1 MSVVRTIIRLVGLAG
16 LLAILVVS
24 LVGTGKPLDAGA
36 AAPRT
41 VGTTLDGGQLDLAS
55 FRGHFVV
62 VNVWATWCGPCLHEM
77 PDFVEQAKVWQPK
90 GVQFV
95 GLAADSPKD
104 DIPVVAAKMGL
115 NYPVMPIDAKTANA
129 WNAKA
134 FPSTYIVDPNGK
146 VAWSVAGGI
155 TAKDLDQAL
164 VEVMQHAGGVPAQSS
179 VTTKP

>member
-24 LVGTGKPLDAGA
+24 LVGSGKPLDAGT

-41 VGTTLDGGQLDLAS
+41 VGTALDGGQFDLAEL
-55 FRGHFVV
+55 RGQFVV

-77 PDFVEQAKVWQPK
+77 PDLVAQANVWQPK

-95 GLAADSPKD
+95 GFAADSPAD

-115 NYPVMPIDAKTANA
+115 NYPVLPIDGKTANA
-129 WNAKA
+129 WNARA
-134 FPSTYIVDPNGK
+134 FPSTYIVDPAGK
-146 VAWSVAGGI
+146 VAWSVVGAI
-155 TAKDLDQAL
+155 TAKDLDKAL
-164 VEVMQHAGGVPAQSS
+164 VEVMQTSAR
-179 VTTKP
+179 